1 MASGHHL
8 LESTMGPGTA
18 ASPEASQAIR
28 LVKDEG
34 SRESSIF
41 QWKGPDKTC
50 FLDLNL
56 P

>member
-1 MASGHHL
+1 MNPMASGGHHL

-41 QWKGPDKTC
+41 QWKHLTKNV
-50 FLDLNL
+50 FF
-56 P
+56 